1 MTSSLTTL
9 KNISTTEALLTLEY
23 LSDYE
28 DKKMYMDFSIHND
41 ILKSFDKA
49 VSFHNLIT
57 RIFVERCK
65 WTSTV
70 FSHNYIS
77 REGESHQLNIK
88 LSHDGFVYHRRKFIA
103 ANLQSHKM
111 DSWFSLGDDIL
122 EEMPFLKQLKQNI
135 GADSIAFLYNVK
147 FNRMDIHF
155 KKNDAKKSFLLI
167 TFESGY
173 PSSDIDSYFF

>member
-9 KNISTTEALLTLEY
+9 KNISTIEVLTLEN

-28 DKKMYMDFSIHND
+28 DKKMYMDFSIPND
-41 ILKSFDKA
+41 ILKSFDKT

-57 RIFVERCK
+57 RFYAGKISSTANKTFVEYSWK
-65 WTSTV
+65 
-70 FSHNYIS
+70 
-77 REGESHQLNIK
+77 GESHQLNIK

-155 KKNDAKKSFLLI
+155 KKNDAKKSFFLI